1 MMRITE
7 DLTKKRDIDFREPHP
22 DPRQAHSAALLLR
35 DVEGVEELEPVSC
48 TSLRIAY
55 DIRCITLMDIEEG
68 LVAAGFH
75 LDNSLFSKLRRTIC
89 YYAEDTQRANMG
101 CEQGSSNCTRRIFV
115 NRYNQRQHGCRDERP
130 RHWRRY
136 L

>member
-1 MMRITE
+1 MIRITE
-7 DLTKKRDIDFREPHP
+7 DLTKRRDIDFQVPHP

-35 DVEGVEELEPVSC
+35 NVEGVLELEAVSF
-48 TSLRIAY
+48 TLLRIAY
-55 DIRCITLMDIEEG
+55 DIRFITLLEIEEG
-68 LVAAGFH
+68 LTAAGFH
-75 LDNSLFSKLRRTIC
+75 LDNSLMNKLRRTIC
-89 YYAEDTQRANMG
+89 YYAEETQRANMG

-130 RHWRRY
+130 QHWRRY